1 MKETKFI
8 QMTEITQKDYQEFIR
23 KTKKIIIEDTVIE
36 IGKVHNIKVLQP
48 EKFEL
53 ETTTVWSFPKRGEW
67 ATHYL
72 NAKYRGN
79 WAPQVVRNILL
90 RYSKEGDVV
99 LDAFVGSGTTL
110 IECKLTNRKGIGVDI
125 NKEALILTRDR
136 LNFNSLS
143 SFIEQKTFLG
153 DARNLDLISDESVDL
168 ILTHPPYASI
178 IPYTKNSNYAQEG
191 DLSKVRSAEEFFRE
205 MKKVA
210 QEFFRVLKP
219 GKYCAILIGDT
230 RRNKHQVLISF
241 GVLKSFLESGFILKE
256 DIIKIQHN
264 TKTAHLWKKSSI
276 KNNFLLLAH
285 EHLFVFRKPQKGE
298 KLTKFKESTAL
309 NFID

>member
-1 MKETKFI
+1 
-8 QMTEITQKDYQEFIR
+8 
-23 KTKKIIIEDTVIE
+23 
-36 IGKVHNIKVLQP
+36 
-48 EKFEL
+48 
-53 ETTTVWSFPKRGEW
+53 
-67 ATHYL
+67 
-72 NAKYRGN
+72 
-79 WAPQVVRNILL
+79 
-90 RYSKEGDVV
+90 
-99 LDAFVGSGTTL
+99 
-110 IECKLTNRKGIGVDI
+110 
-125 NKEALILTRDR
+125 
-136 LNFNSLS
+136 
-143 SFIEQKTFLG
+143 
-153 DARNLDLISDESVDL
+153 
-168 ILTHPPYASI
+168 
-178 IPYTKNSNYAQEG
+178 
-191 DLSKVRSAEEFFRE
+191 